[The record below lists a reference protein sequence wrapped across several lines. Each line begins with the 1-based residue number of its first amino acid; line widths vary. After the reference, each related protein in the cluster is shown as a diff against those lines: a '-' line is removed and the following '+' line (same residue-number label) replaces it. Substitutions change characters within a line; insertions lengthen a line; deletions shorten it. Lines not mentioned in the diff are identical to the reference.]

1 LILDD
6 LRFSARTLTRER
18 SFTLTATLTLALG
31 IGISTAVFTA
41 AQVLLV
47 RDLPVRDEGRI
58 VALWGETPDRSFTS
72 YPLTHAQAREF
83 ASRTRALQRS
93 ASFAYQG
100 SWPTPI
106 REGDTVSRLRQALVS
121 GEFFG
126 VLGVEPVIGRA
137 IVDEDDRVGAKPVA
151 VIGYGAWQRLFG
163 GHHDAV
169 GKHIV
174 EHGNGV
180 AHEIVGVMPE
190 GLEIPNGTDFWVP
203 LVPATTK
210 PGTDVSTAHVH
221 LIGRLAS
228 DASALA
234 AREELNAYF
243 RRPEAPAS
251 MRSLRGVVT
260 PLAHVVLGDARPA
273 MIAFVI
279 ACALLMSITCINVAT
294 LLLVRGLSRYDEF
307 AVRLALGAGRARVM
321 AQLLTEHA
329 VIAAVGGAL
338 GVVVAAVALKVFTA
352 FAPASV
358 PRLGEIRLDATALL
372 GACVLT
378 GAALLAFG
386 LAPAVVV
393 SRVKLGGALRSVR
406 DAGAGPRARL
416 GTELLVVGQIGLAV
430 LLLSAA
436 GLLVR
441 SLVNLE
447 RADLAL
453 DAAPVLIGELAFRY
467 DQIDDAAEQR
477 ALLDRLLP
485 AVRAV
490 PGVAAVSPV
499 VAIPFAGTSGF
510 DGRAASEEQSADE
523 AALNPIFNIE
533 VVVADY
539 FATFGIEA
547 RRGRLFTEGDVEG
560 AGPVVVLSEAAA
572 RHLWP
577 NQDPIGKRVRVAGT
591 SFTAIG
597 IVRDTRYRELRTP
610 RPTLYF
616 SLRQSAF
623 PMAPLTLAVRT
634 IGDPAAIVPTL
645 RHAISELDPG
655 LRLASAAPFEAYLDR
670 PMQQPRLNA
679 LLLAVFATAAVA
691 LAAIGQFGVMAAMVR
706 QRTRE
711 LGVRIALGATARDL
725 RRLVLGRGVLLAIA
739 GTGIGLAGSLAANR
753 LLAAMLFDVS
763 PTDPAT
769 LLGVGALLV
778 GVATLATGVP
788 ARSSARTDPVLALRA
803 D

>member
-1 LILDD
+1 VILED
-6 LRFSARTLTRER
+6 LRFSVRILTRQR
-18 SFTLTATLTLALG
+18 GFTLTATLTLALG
-31 IGISTAVFTA
+31 IGISTAVFTV

-47 RDLPVRDEGRI
+47 RDLPVRQQDRI

-83 ASRTRALQRS
+83 ASRTRALRRT
-93 ASFAYQG
+93 AYFAYYG
-100 SWPTPI
+100 SWPAPI

-121 GEFFG
+121 GEFFD
-126 VLGVEPVIGRA
+126 VLGVRPVIGRA
-137 IVDEDDRVGAKPVA
+137 LVDEDDRVGAKPVA

-163 GHHDAV
+163 GQHDAV

-210 PGTDVSTAHVH
+210 PGTDVSTAYVH

-234 AREELNAYF
+234 AREELSAYF
-243 RRPEAPAS
+243 RRPEAPES

-260 PLAHVVLGDARPA
+260 PLAHVFLGDARPA
-273 MIAFVI
+273 MIAFVV
-279 ACALLMSITCINVAT
+279 ACVLLMLITCINVAN
-294 LLLVRGLSRYDEF
+294 LLLVRGLSRSDEF
-307 AVRLALGAGRARVM
+307 AVRLALGAGRARVA

-329 VIAAVGGAL
+329 VIAVVGGAL
-338 GVVVAAVALKVFTA
+338 GVVLAAIALKVFTS

-372 GACVLT
+372 GACVIT

-416 GTELLVVGQIGLAV
+416 GTELLVVGQIALAV

-441 SLVNLE
+441 SVVNLE

-453 DAAPVLIGELAFRY
+453 DPAPVLIGELAFRY
-467 DQIDDAAEQR
+467 DQIEDAAEQR

-490 PGVAAVSPV
+490 PGVAAASPV

-510 DGRAASEEQSADE
+510 DGRAASEQQSADE

-539 FATFGIEA
+539 FAIFGIEA

-560 AGPVVVLSEAAA
+560 AASVVVLSEVAA

-577 NQDPIGKRVRVAGT
+577 NEDPIGKRVRVGGT

-616 SLRQSAF
+616 SLRQSVF
-623 PMAPLTLAVRT
+623 PIAPLTLAVRT
-634 IGDPAAIVPTL
+634 TGEPAAIVPSL

-655 LRLASAAPFEAYLDR
+655 LRLSSAAPFEAYLDR

-725 RRLVLGRGVLLAIA
+725 RRLVLGRGLLLALA